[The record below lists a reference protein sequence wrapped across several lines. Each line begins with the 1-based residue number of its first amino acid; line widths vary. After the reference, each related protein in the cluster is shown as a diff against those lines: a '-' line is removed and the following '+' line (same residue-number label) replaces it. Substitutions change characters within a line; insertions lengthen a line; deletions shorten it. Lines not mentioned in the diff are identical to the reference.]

1 MSVLE
6 IKGFKVIDPNTN
18 KYPDLKRIFREESWA
33 EGLSYVSP
41 YGFALQEDGHL
52 IAIDACGN
60 QRGCPPDRFKIL
72 IDGKETNIS
81 SVINLEKLISVC
93 YNAISEGQIL
103 ERMDFQQALDE
114 LGLTKQEFR
123 VIMEGT
129 EWEDYDE
136 E

>member
-1 MSVLE
+1 MSVLK
-6 IKGFKVIDPNTN
+6 IKGFNVIDPNTN
-18 KYPDLKRIFREESWA
+18 KYPDLRKIFKEESWA
-33 EGLSYVSP
+33 EGLSYISP
-41 YGFALQEDGHL
+41 YGFALQEDGVL
-52 IAIDACGN
+52 LAIDMCGN
-60 QRGCPPDRFKIL
+60 QRSCPPDRFTIQ
-72 IDGKETNIS
+72 IDGKETSIS

>member
-6 IKGFKVIDPNTN
+6 IKGFNVIDPNTN
-18 KYPDLKRIFREESWA
+18 KYPDLKKIFKEESWA
-33 EGLSYVSP
+33 EGLSYISP
-41 YGFALQEDGHL
+41 YGFALQEDGQL
-52 IAIDACGN
+52 LAIDACGN
-60 QRGCPPDRFKIL
+60 QRTCPPDRFKIL
-72 IDGKETNIS
+72 IDGKETSIS

-129 EWEDYDE
+129 EWEDYNE

>member
-6 IKGFKVIDPNTN
+6 IKGFNVIDPNTN
-18 KYPDLKRIFREESWA
+18 KYPDLKKIFREESWA

-52 IAIDACGN
+52 LAIDACGN
-60 QRGCPPDRFKIL
+60 QRGCPPNRFKIQ
-72 IDGKETNIS
+72 IDGKETSIS